1 MLLKSSRYKEIKYDI
16 LRTLR
21 PLRFFCHTRKT
32 YGKIPKS
39 KRLFS
44 TDPFRK
50 RFTEISIT
58 TDGFHENNHTT
69 CSSAFRSS
77 NYCSLK
83 DVNTMAAEQ
92 TNSVLRNITHSTTFM
107 SPKLYMKALTLFMAN
122 LNILAKQKK
131 K

>member
-1 MLLKSSRYKEIKYDI
+1 MLLKSSRYKDIKYDI

-32 YGKIPKS
+32 SGKKDQVAQIGGLLILAMPES

-44 TDPFRK
+44 MDPFPK
-50 RFTEISIT
+50 RFMEISIT
-58 TDGFHENNHTT
+58 TNGFHENNHTN

-92 TNSVLRNITHSTTFM
+92 TNLLRNMTE
-107 SPKLYMKALTLFMAN
+107 LGGC
-122 LNILAKQKK
+122 
-131 K
+131 